1 MKKIILHLVFL
12 AALLDARADYITTNP
27 PVSDSEIYLQ
37 VTNVDV
43 PIYNGIYTNTFSGSN
58 WPSSTFYSSTT
69 NSLITF
75 YPGVGW
81 NFVVAG
87 GYANY
92 IDLNTNPTDP
102 TGIYSPGLGTTNS
115 PVISIYS
122 PYVPP
127 IVLFSGNLTNFWLT
141 NGSRVAFNISGW
153 NNSVTASN
161 DFSIV
166 LSSNVIFA
174 SPASCGRYHPFR
186 VNGFL
191 DFDGTNLATAVQYA
205 SGDPDNPIGSAFTTI
220 SNFSITTP
228 NFAINLDATGDTNLL
243 ITAGRIESA
252 VWVPG
257 SGAAAL
263 DLVTSA
269 AAINGTNGTN
279 GTNGAPGTNTVTAYN
294 LTNAWLSSFNNTL
307 FATNNIVWGTSNFIG
322 TFSSGFSSLN
332 FSAGTS
338 GPGGTDPTQTNINQN
353 VCATTNGGSS
363 WFIVCTNGGTLTF
376 TTTNSVQVSVS
387 GVGGGLGE
395 LEIYLLDHPE
405 LINRTNGGYGQHYS
419 AQEPVNSSDVATK
432 NYTDNAIA
440 NSMGGTFTLSTD
452 TNGFQHSTLNV
463 NGVAAIDVASSK
475 NHLMRALGTSG
486 TNILIYINVTNLTTG
501 WTMQSTTNLAQNYSW
516 TAFTNWTSVTTNV
529 VGGVSNTV
537 TFTIPKT
544 LPGQPMRYFDPQ
556 GQQSSSM
563 TIKLP
568 TTLTFLSLTNYTV
581 TSSTN
586 STLNLPVG
594 SVALDTNYIY
604 LVVGT
609 NSGASNWRRLAWP
622 TNGW

>member
-1 MKKIILHLVFL
+1 MKNKILAV
-12 AALLDARADYITTNP
+12 AALCALCLCGKTVAQTNWSYSFLGYTNLTWPAYVYNGTNDTDTNCDLVETWVAKGNGNARLLSNTVAAVAALQAASITNFSLTTTN
-27 PVSDSEIYLQ
+27 
-37 VTNVDV
+37 TA
-43 PIYNGIYTNTFSGSN
+43 YTNAPSMTVTAISN
-58 WPSSTFYSSTT
+58 
-69 NSLITF
+69 
-75 YPGVGW
+75 GV
-81 NFVVAG
+81 A
-87 GYANY
+87 
-92 IDLNTNPTDP
+92 
-102 TGIYSPGLGTTNS
+102 
-115 PVISIYS
+115 
-122 PYVPP
+122 
-127 IVLFSGNLTNFWLT
+127 
-141 NGSRVAFNISGW
+141 
-153 NNSVTASN
+153 SVTAT
-161 DFSIV
+161 I
-166 LSSNVIFA
+166 
-174 SPASCGRYHPFR
+174 PAG
-186 VNGFL
+186 
-191 DFDGTNLATAVQYA
+191 A
-205 SGDPDNPIGSAFTTI
+205 
-220 SNFSITTP
+220 
-228 NFAINLDATGDTNLL
+228 
-243 ITAGRIESA
+243 
-252 VWVPG
+252 PG
-257 SGAAAL
+257 STGPA
-263 DLVTSA
+263 
-269 AAINGTNGTN
+269 
-279 GTNGAPGTNTVTAYN
+279 GTNTVTAYN

-332 FSAGTS
+332 FLAGTS

-353 VCATTNGGSS
+353 VCASTNGGSS
-363 WFIVCTNGGTLTF
+363 WFIVCTNGGALTF

-419 AQEPVNSSDVATK
+419 AQEPVISSDVATK

-475 NHLMRALGTSG
+475 NHLMRAWGTSG

-501 WTMQSTTNLAQNYSW
+501 WTMQSTTNLMQIYSW

-563 TIKLP
+563 SLKLP

-594 SVALDTNYIY
+594 SLALDTNYIY